1 MIVYSTEKIDQCLT
15 AILPLLS
22 DHAAEVD
29 LSHKTD
35 PDVDLYRMMEKYGV
49 LQIVTAREDG
59 ELLGYCIVMVARA
72 PQRKNV
78 IEAQGDMY
86 YIAPHARKGWVGVR
100 LLRHS
105 IELLQ
110 AKGVKTFRFFTS
122 NEFDTGPI
130 LRYLGF
136 EQTGA
141 IYTMD
146 TDNAPRLCRHS

>member
-1 MIVYSTEKIDQCLT
+1 MIVYRTEKIDQCIA
-15 AILPLLS
+15 AILPLMS
-22 DHAAEVD
+22 DHASEMNLAD
-29 LSHKTD
+29 RTD

-59 ELLGYCIVMVARA
+59 ELLGYCIVMISRA
-72 PQRKNV
+72 SQRKNV

-86 YIAPHARKGWVGVR
+86 YLAPHARRGWVGVR
-100 LLRHS
+100 LLQHS
-105 IELLQ
+105 IDLLK
-110 AKGVKTFRFFTS
+110 AKGIKTFRFFTS
-122 NEFDTGPI
+122 SEFDTGPI

-146 TDNAPRLCRHS
+146 TDHAACRRHYS